1 MNVTVIGMGKIGLP
15 LAVNF
20 ARNGAKVIGLDV
32 QEIVV
37 DQINSG
43 IEPFPGEK
51 DLGEF
56 LKECVDNRSLA
67 ASLDKESSIS
77 SAAAIVVCIP
87 LIIDLKGEPD
97 FGNIDELAKDIFE
110 KEDNVNKKEK
120 D

>member
-20 ARNGAKVIGLDV
+20 AKNGAKVTGLDV
-32 QEIVV
+32 QEVVV

-56 LKECVDNRSLA
+56 LKECVDNGSLV
-67 ASLDKESSIS
+67 ASLDKESFTEAFSFPPINHLAYGGCQS
-77 SAAAIVVCIP
+77 KVVFQGLSHCKDCACSPQKARRSFSA
-87 LIIDLKGEPD
+87 
-97 FGNIDELAKDIFE
+97 
-110 KEDNVNKKEK
+110 
-120 D
+120 